1 MAASPPRLCAVA
13 IAGIEDGPWPDTLN
27 GPSTASRYQAG
38 RVARQRTARM
48 IDNFALGL
56 THGLMLLAAWRLL
69 SRPDLQDDDAPAAR
83 PSWFAKDEAG
93 DA

>member
-1 MAASPPRLCAVA
+1 
-13 IAGIEDGPWPDTLN
+13 
-27 GPSTASRYQAG
+27 
-38 RVARQRTARM
+38 M

-69 SRPDLQDDDAPAAR
+69 ARGDLEDDEAPR
-83 PSWFAKDEAG
+83 EPRRGWFGAKDGRE